1 MNTNVIMEK
10 LYTFQGSR
18 AAGNTSYE
26 EKNEAIDRFKS
37 LFKNKNIK
45 KITIILFT
53 TTISEFKFY
62 EENNFS

>member
-1 MNTNVIMEK
+1 MK
-10 LYTFQGSR
+10 K
-18 AAGNTSYE
+18 
-26 EKNEAIDRFKS
+26 KNEAIDRFKS